1 MQDSIIVASLLG
13 LIVTSG
19 FYIIL
24 KKSTPR
30 KRKIISM
37 TTAGVVLIIFL
48 IHTVFLVVATKN
60 YEKSLITIKD
70 IGLPVTLEEI
80 IMNDPDRK
88 LLPEENAVELLKPYR
103 DIGWWQ
109 DEMWPNVPQKKLEN
123 EIFGNSVDASAF
135 DNLIKAD
142 YDLSK
147 LNSATIYKLKA
158 YISVLVNNKEDLKA
172 FYEFS
177 YKEDYIF
184 TAKESSILK
193 NYLPRHAYNKE
204 ALLENNKFH
213 AYLTVHNSS
222 LDKMSEKEIALLKSY
237 ISKQKGTID
246 LIDKMSKCKGFYM
259 EMDKK
264 NPITTQHQ
272 DMLKTRETFEM
283 LCLNIALKE
292 RENRLEEAIAGIKKY
307 YYVNRIMNFRQTG
320 VLLSTMIGTAI
331 SGRILQVAEDIA
343 ENKNITEKQCT
354 ELIELLEENVKE
366 ESKAYTCAL
375 NNERA
380 GMSIFFDPEYVK
392 SGTAVRNT
400 LDSSLGNKAIVITY
414 YSYLFKPLRIMEK
427 TLYNEAMS
435 SEIKDS
441 KQEYL
446 IENYRKVKI
455 PWYGLLTSVI
465 IADLRETTK
474 SVFIV
479 CNDKKIFETKLLIK
493 KYKFKTGKLPA
504 SLTDIKK
511 VTGYDVPRDVMTGK
525 EFKYELN
532 GDKYTLKSEYKE
544 KNKKRKIS
552 ESVTYT
558 VPN

>member
-1 MQDSIIVASLLG
+1 
-13 LIVTSG
+13 
-19 FYIIL
+19 
-24 KKSTPR
+24 
-30 KRKIISM
+30 
-37 TTAGVVLIIFL
+37 
-48 IHTVFLVVATKN
+48 
-60 YEKSLITIKD
+60 
-70 IGLPVTLEEI
+70 
-80 IMNDPDRK
+80 
-88 LLPEENAVELLKPYR
+88 
-103 DIGWWQ
+103 
-109 DEMWPNVPQKKLEN
+109 
-123 EIFGNSVDASAF
+123 
-135 DNLIKAD
+135 
-142 YDLSK
+142 
-147 LNSATIYKLKA
+147 
-158 YISVLVNNKEDLKA
+158 
-172 FYEFS
+172 
-177 YKEDYIF
+177 
-184 TAKESSILK
+184 
-193 NYLPRHAYNKE
+193 
-204 ALLENNKFH
+204 
-213 AYLTVHNSS
+213 
-222 LDKMSEKEIALLKSY
+222 
-237 ISKQKGTID
+237 
-246 LIDKMSKCKGFYM
+246 
-259 EMDKK
+259 
-264 NPITTQHQ
+264 
-272 DMLKTRETFEM
+272 
-283 LCLNIALKE
+283 
-292 RENRLEEAIAGIKKY
+292 
-307 YYVNRIMNFRQTG
+307 
-320 VLLSTMIGTAI
+320 
-331 SGRILQVAEDIA
+331 
-343 ENKNITEKQCT
+343 
-354 ELIELLEENVKE
+354 
-366 ESKAYTCAL
+366 
-375 NNERA
+375 
-380 GMSIFFDPEYVK
+380 MSIFFDPEYVK

-414 YSYLFKPLRIMEK
+414 YSYLFKPLRIMER